1 MDLHQSLSDRYAV
14 ERTLGQGGMAT
25 VWLARDL
32 RYDRQVAL
40 KVLDATPSDRLGAER
55 FLREI
60 ALAARLQHPHIVSV
74 YDSGETAGR
83 LWFTMP
89 YVEGESV
96 RDRLKRE
103 GPLPPTEAV
112 RIARE
117 AARALQYAHEQGVI
131 HRDVKPENILLTH
144 DGSSMVSDFGIA
156 RPQTPDP
163 GAQQLTTTGLV
174 VGTPLYMS
182 PEQAGGSD
190 QVDARSDVY
199 SLGCTLY
206 EMLTAEPPFLGDSV
220 HAVIVKHLTAAPTLR
235 GTAKGEI
242 PASLR
247 PVLGRALA
255 KTPGDRYPTAAAFER
270 ALDEVAAALGPKR
283 GRLPLVLA
291 ALLLVAGVAVLLARP
306 GDGASRGGG
315 MAGGSVASGFARKL
329 AQLTF
334 SEGVEEWPAWAPD
347 GVRLAY
353 TAEVDGFRQLFVRDT
368 RTGTEQRITDGTRD
382 DIQPAWSPDGRR
394 LAFVRAGTERGK
406 LEPTDI
412 NGWYQEGGDIWILDV
427 ATGSA
432 SQVIQN
438 AFGPA
443 WSPDGHS
450 LAFDAAWAGP
460 RRIWLADTTGRSPRQ
475 VTSDSSE
482 AVIHAQAR
490 WSPDGRR
497 LVFRRQDRSTSD
509 IATAEPGAGT
519 VTRLTAD
526 NMLDM
531 DPAWAPDGRRVYLAS
546 NRGGGLNLWRIPVGE
561 DGRAAGPAEQ
571 VTTGAGDDVEPA
583 IAPDG
588 RRVVFAVRGINADLW
603 RLPVSPTTGQP
614 TGAPAA
620 LLTTS
625 RVESRGAWSPDG
637 RRIAFNSDRLGEM
650 NIWVRELESGA
661 ERQVTTGAGGDYQPA
676 WAPDGS
682 QLLFF
687 SARGGNADIW
697 RVAVADGALVRVTDD
712 PSIDT
717 NPFPSPDGRWI
728 AFLSDRTGRNEVWVM
743 AADGTGQ
750 RRLTSV
756 GAGGHFLRW
765 TPDGSAILFRAES
778 GSQLRTMRV
787 TVADGQLTQL
797 TDVASGAH
805 MSLSPSQQVV
815 MDVRGHKTLWAY
827 PLDGRPATRVFEFP
841 DPDVRIDYPTWSP
854 DGRWVLFDR
863 AAPLGGDL
871 WTMEGLQ

>member
-1 MDLHQSLSDRYAV
+1 MDLHKDLSDRYAV

-32 RYDRQVAL
+32 RYNRLVAL
-40 KVLDATPSDRLGAER
+40 KVLDAPADRMGAER

-74 YDSGETAGR
+74 YDSGQTAGC

-89 YVEGESV
+89 YIEGESV

-103 GPLPPTEAV
+103 GALPPADAV

-144 DGSSMVSDFGIA
+144 DGSSLVADFGIA
-156 RPQTPDP
+156 RPQTAEAR
-163 GAQQLTTTGLV
+163 AQHLTTTGLV

-190 QVDARSDVY
+190 AVDARTDVY

-206 EMLTAEPPFLGDSV
+206 EMLTGGPPFRADSV
-220 HAVIVKHLTAAPTLR
+220 HGVIVKHLTVAPTLR
-235 GTAKGEI
+235 GGAAGRI
-242 PASLR
+242 PVALR
-247 PVLGRALA
+247 PVLARALA
-255 KTPGDRYPTAAAFER
+255 KAPSERYPTAAAFER
-270 ALDEVAAALGPKR
+270 ALGEVAEAAR
-283 GRLPLVLA
+283 GQRSRLPLILA
-291 ALLLVAGVAVLLARP
+291 GLVLVAGIAVLVARS
-306 GDGASRGGG
+306 GGAGRGAAT
-315 MAGGSVASGFARKL
+315 MAGGSVASGFARRL

-368 RTGTEQRITDGTRD
+368 RTGTERRVTTGRRD

-394 LAFVRAGTERGK
+394 LAFVRATADRGK

-412 NGWYQEGGDIWILDV
+412 NGWYQDGGDIWILDV
-427 ATGSA
+427 AGGSERR
-432 SQVIQN
+432 VVEN

-443 WSPDGHS
+443 WAPDGRS
-450 LAFDAAWAGP
+450 LAFDATWAGP
-460 RRIWLADTTGRSPRQ
+460 RRIWVADTTGRNPRQ

-482 AVIHAQAR
+482 AVIHAEAR

-497 LVFRRQDRSTSD
+497 LAFRRQDKSGAD
-509 IATAEPGAGT
+509 VATGEPGAGT
-519 VTRLTAD
+519 VVRLTND
-526 NMLDM
+526 NMLDI
-531 DPAWAPDGRRVYLAS
+531 DPSWSRDGRWIYLSS
-546 NRGGGLNLWRIPVGE
+546 NRGGGLNLWRIPVNPE
-561 DGRAAGPAEQ
+561 GRAAGPAEQ

-583 IAPDG
+583 IAADG
-588 RRVVFAVRGINADLW
+588 KRVVFAVRGINADLW
-603 RLPVSPTTGQP
+603 RLPVSPQTGQATGQP
-614 TGAPAA
+614 TPV
-620 LLTTS
+620 LTTS

-650 NIWVRELESGA
+650 NVWVREVESGA
-661 ERQVTTGAGGDYQPA
+661 ERRITTGAGGDYQPA
-676 WAPDGS
+676 WTPDGRS
-682 QLLFF
+682 LVFF

-697 RVAVADGALVRVTDD
+697 RVTVADGSLVRLTEDR
-712 PSIDT
+712 SLDT
-717 NPFPSPDGRWI
+717 NPFPSPDGRAI
-728 AFLSDRTGRNEVWVM
+728 AFLSDRSGRLEVWVM
-743 AADGTGQ
+743 GADGSAPRQ
-750 RRLTSV
+750 LTSI

-765 TPDGSAILFRAES
+765 TADATAIIFRAEG
-778 GSQLRTMRV
+778 GSRLRTMRV
-787 TVADGQLTQL
+787 TVADGALTQL
-797 TDVASGAH
+797 PDVASGAH
-805 MSLSPSQQVV
+805 MSLSPAQDVI

-827 PLDGRPATRVFEFP
+827 PLDGRPAARVFEFP
-841 DPDVRIDYPTWSP
+841 DPDVRIDYPCWSP

-871 WTMEGLQ
+871 WIMEGLE

>member
-1 MDLHQSLSDRYAV
+1 MDLHQGLSDRYAV

-32 RYDRQVAL
+32 RYGRQVAL
-40 KVLDATPSDRLGAER
+40 KVLDALPSDRLGAER

-89 YVEGESV
+89 YIEGESV

-103 GPLPPTEAV
+103 GPLPPTDAI

-131 HRDVKPENILLTH
+131 HRDMKPENILLTH
-144 DGSSMVSDFGIA
+144 DGSSMVADFGIA
-156 RPQTPDP
+156 RPQSPEAR
-163 GAQQLTTTGLV
+163 AQHLTTTGLV

-190 QVDARSDVY
+190 TVDARSDVY

-206 EMLTAEPPFLGDSV
+206 EMLTGEPPFRADSV
-220 HAVIVKHLTAAPTLR
+220 HAVIVKHLTVAPTLR
-235 GTAKGEI
+235 GSAKAPI
-242 PASLR
+242 PSSLR

-255 KTPGDRYPTAAAFER
+255 KAPADRYPTAAAFER
-270 ALDEVAAALGPKR
+270 ALGEVAETVGKR

-291 ALLLVAGVAVLLARP
+291 AMLLVAGVAVLVARS
-306 GDGASRGGG
+306 GGGAERGGG

-347 GVRLAY
+347 GVRVAY

-368 RTGTEQRITDGTRD
+368 RTGTEQRVTTGTRD

-394 LAFVRAGTERGK
+394 VAFVRASAERGK

-412 NGWYQEGGDIWILDV
+412 NGWYQDGGDIWILDL
-427 ATGSA
+427 ASGRA

-443 WSPDGHS
+443 WSPDGRS
-450 LAFDAAWAGP
+450 LAFDATWAGP
-460 RRIWLADTTGRSPRQ
+460 RRIWMADTTGRNPRQ

-482 AVIHAQAR
+482 AVIHAEAR
-490 WSPDGRR
+490 WSPDGHR
-497 LVFRRQDRSTSD
+497 LVLRRQDKSTSD

-519 VTRLTAD
+519 ITRLTAD
-526 NMLDM
+526 NMLDI
-531 DPAWAPDGRRVYLAS
+531 DPTWAADGRRVYFAS
-546 NRGGGLNLWRIPVGE
+546 NRGGGLNLWRIPVGG

-583 IAPDG
+583 IASDG

-603 RLPVSPTTGQP
+603 RLPVSPTTGQA
-614 TGAPAA
+614 TGAPTA

-650 NIWVRELESGA
+650 NIWTRELESGA
-661 ERQVTTGAGGDYQPA
+661 ERQITTGAGGDYQPE
-676 WAPDGS
+676 WTPDGS
-682 QLLFF
+682 SLVFF

-697 RVAVADGALVRVTDD
+697 RLKVADGTLTRLTDD
-712 PSIDT
+712 PFIET
-717 NPFPSPDGRWI
+717 NPFPSPDGASV
-728 AFLSDRTGRNEVWVM
+728 AFLSDRSGRNEVWMM
-743 AADGTGQ
+743 AADGSRQ
-750 RRLTSV
+750 RQLTSV

-765 TPDGSAILFRAES
+765 TDDGRAIVFRAEN
-778 GSQLRTMRV
+778 GSQIRPMRV
-787 TVADGQLTQL
+787 TIADTALTQL
-797 TDVASGAH
+797 PEVASGAH
-805 MSLSPSQQVV
+805 MSFSPSREVI
-815 MDVRGHKTLWAY
+815 MDVRGHKALWAY
-827 PLDGRPATRVFEFP
+827 PLDGRPAAKVFEFP
-841 DPDVRIDYPTWSP
+841 NPDVRIDYPVWSP

>member
-1 MDLHQSLSDRYAV
+1 MDLHQGLSDRYAV
-14 ERTLGQGGMAT
+14 DRTLGQGGMAT

-32 RYDRQVAL
+32 RYGRSVAL
-40 KVLDATPSDRLGAER
+40 KVLDAVPSDRLGGER

-89 YVEGESV
+89 YIEGDSV
-96 RDRLKRE
+96 RGRLKRD
-103 GPLPPTEAV
+103 GPLPPREAV

-117 AARALQYAHEQGVI
+117 VARALQYAHEQGVI

-144 DGSSMVSDFGIA
+144 DGSSMVADFGIA
-156 RPQTPDP
+156 RPQSPDP
-163 GAQQLTTTGLV
+163 RDQQLTTTGLV

-206 EMLTAEPPFLGDSV
+206 EMLTGDPPFRADSV
-220 HAVIVKHLTAAPTLR
+220 HAVIVKHLTAAPALR
-235 GTAKGEI
+235 GGGKVTI
-242 PASLR
+242 PPALR
-247 PVLGRALA
+247 PVIGRALA
-255 KTPGDRYPTAAAFER
+255 KAPDDRYPTAAAFER
-270 ALDEVAAALGPKR
+270 ALGDVMEALGSKR
-283 GRLPLVLA
+283 GRVPLVLA
-291 ALLLVAGVAVLLARP
+291 ALLLVAGVAVLVART
-306 GDGASRGGG
+306 GEGARHGAA

-334 SEGVEEWPAWAPD
+334 SEGVEEWPGWAPD

-353 TAEVDGFRQLFVRDT
+353 TAEVNGYRQLFVRDT
-368 RTGTEQRITDGTRD
+368 RTGTEQRVTTGSRD
-382 DIQPAWSPDGRR
+382 DIQPAWSPDGHR
-394 LAFVRAGTERGK
+394 LAFVRASAERGK

-412 NGWYQEGGDIWILDV
+412 NGWYQDGGDIWILDV
-427 ATGSA
+427 ATTRA
-432 SQVIQN
+432 TQVIQN

-443 WSPDGHS
+443 WSPDGRS
-450 LAFDAAWAGP
+450 LAFDATWAGP
-460 RRIWLADTTGRSPRQ
+460 RRIWLADTNGRNPRQ

-482 AVIHAQAR
+482 AVVHAQAR

-497 LVFRRQDRSTSD
+497 LVFRRQDKSTSD
-509 IATAEPGAGT
+509 IATAEPGAGAI
-519 VTRLTAD
+519 TRLTAD

-531 DPAWAPDGRRVYLAS
+531 DPAWAPDGRRVYFSS
-546 NRGGGLNLWRIPVGE
+546 NRGGGLNLWRIPVE
-561 DGRAAGPAEQ
+561 DDGRAAGPAEQ

-588 RRVVFAVRGINADLW
+588 RRVAFAVRGINADLW
-603 RLPVSPTTGQP
+603 RLPVSPASGQA
-614 TGAPAA
+614 TGAPAP

-650 NIWVRELESGA
+650 NIWTRELESGA
-661 ERQVTTGAGGDYQPA
+661 ERQITTGAGGDYQPE
-676 WAPDGS
+676 WTTDGAH
-682 QLLFF
+682 LIFF

-697 RVAVADGALVRVTDD
+697 RVAVADGALVRLTDN

-717 NPFPSPDGRWI
+717 NPFPSPDGRSV
-728 AFLSDRTGRNEVWVM
+728 AFLSDRSGRNEVWIM
-743 AADGTGQ
+743 AADGSDQ
-750 RRLTSV
+750 RQLTSV

-765 TPDGSAILFRAES
+765 TADGGSILFRAES

-787 TVADGQLTQL
+787 AVADGRLTQL
-797 TDVASGAH
+797 ADVASGAH
-805 MSLSPSQQVV
+805 MSLSPSQEVI

-827 PLDGRPATRVFEFP
+827 PLDARPPARVFEFP

-871 WTMEGLQ
+871 WTMEGLE

>member
-1 MDLHQSLSDRYAV
+1 MDLHQDLSDRYAV

-32 RYDRQVAL
+32 RYGRQVAL
-40 KVLDATPSDRLGAER
+40 KVLDAAPSDRMGAER

-89 YVEGESV
+89 YIEGESV

-103 GPLPPTEAV
+103 GALPTGDAV

-144 DGSSMVSDFGIA
+144 DGSSLVADFGIA
-156 RPQTPDP
+156 RPQAAEAR
-163 GAQQLTTTGLV
+163 AQHLTTTGLI

-190 QVDARSDVY
+190 AVDARTDVY
-199 SLGCTLY
+199 SLGCSLY
-206 EMLTAEPPFLGDSV
+206 EMLTGEPPFRADSV
-220 HAVIVKHLTAAPTLR
+220 HGVIVKHLTVAPTLHGR
-235 GTAKGEI
+235 AAGRI
-242 PASLR
+242 PVSLR
-247 PVLGRALA
+247 PVLARALA
-255 KTPGDRYPTAAAFER
+255 KAPSERYPTAAAFER
-270 ALDEVAAALGPKR
+270 ALGEVAESVGARRNL
-283 GRLPLVLA
+283 LPLVLA
-291 ALLLVAGVAVLLARP
+291 GLVLVAGVGILVARS
-306 GDGASRGGG
+306 GGVGRGGTA
-315 MAGGSVASGFARKL
+315 MSGGSVATGFARRL

-368 RTGTEQRITDGTRD
+368 RTGTERRVTTGTRD
-382 DIQPAWSPDGRR
+382 DIQPAWAPDGRR
-394 LAFVRAGTERGK
+394 LAFARATADRGK

-412 NGWYQEGGDIWILDV
+412 YGWYQDGGDVWVLDV
-427 ATGSA
+427 ATGA
-432 SQVIQN
+432 ETRVVEN

-443 WSPDGHS
+443 WAPDGHS
-450 LAFDAAWAGP
+450 LSFDATWAGP
-460 RRIWLADTTGRSPRQ
+460 RRIWVADTTGRNPRQ

-497 LVFRRQDRSTSD
+497 LVFRRQDKSSAD
-509 IATAEPGAGT
+509 VATAEPGTGAI
-519 VTRLTAD
+519 VRLTAD
-526 NMLDM
+526 NMLDL
-531 DPAWAPDGRRVYLAS
+531 DPTWSPDGRRIYLTS
-546 NRGGGLNLWRIPVGE
+546 NRGGGLNLWRIPVGP

-571 VTTGAGDDVEPA
+571 VTTGAGDDVEA
-583 IAPDG
+583 AVAPDG
-588 RRVVFAVRGINADLW
+588 RRLVFAVRGINADLW
-603 RLPVSPTTGQP
+603 RLPVSPATGQATGQP
-614 TGAPAA
+614 SA

-637 RRIAFNSDRLGEM
+637 RRVAFNSDRLGEM

-676 WAPDGS
+676 WMPDGRE
-682 QLLFF
+682 LVFF

-697 RVAVADGALVRVTDD
+697 RIAVAGGTPVRLTDD
-712 PSIDT
+712 RSLDT
-717 NPFPSPDGRWI
+717 NPFPSPDGRSI
-728 AFLSDRTGRNEVWVM
+728 AFLSDRSGRLEVWVM
-743 AADGTGQ
+743 GADGTGQ
-750 RRLTSV
+750 RQLTSV

-765 TPDGSAILFRAES
+765 TADGTAITFRAET
-778 GSQLRTMRV
+778 GGQIRTMRV
-787 TVADGQLTQL
+787 SVADGALTQL
-797 TDVASGAH
+797 PDVASGAH
-805 MSLSPSQQVV
+805 MSLSPSQDVI

-827 PLDGRPATRVFEFP
+827 PLAGRPATRVFEFS

-871 WTMEGLQ
+871 WTMEGLE

>member
-1 MDLHQSLSDRYAV
+1 MDLRQGLSDRYAV

-32 RYDRQVAL
+32 RYGRQVAL
-40 KVLDATPSDRLGAER
+40 KVLDALPSDRLGAER

-60 ALAARLQHPHIVSV
+60 SLAARLQHPHIVSV

-89 YVEGESV
+89 YIEGESV
-96 RDRLKRE
+96 RDRLKRD
-103 GPLPPTEAV
+103 GPLPAREAV
-112 RIARE
+112 RIAME

-144 DGSSMVSDFGIA
+144 DGSSMVADFGIA
-156 RPQTPDP
+156 RPQGPDAR
-163 GAQQLTTTGLV
+163 AQHLTTTGLV

-190 QVDARSDVY
+190 AVDARSDVY

-206 EMLTAEPPFLGDSV
+206 EMLTGEPPFRADSV
-220 HAVIVKHLTAAPTLR
+220 HAVIVKHLTAAPALR
-235 GTAKGEI
+235 GSAGGQI
-242 PASLR
+242 PPALR

-270 ALDEVAAALGPKR
+270 ALGEVAETLGR
-283 GRLPLVLA
+283 GRSRIPLVLA
-291 ALLLVAGVAVLLARP
+291 ALVLVAGVAVLLARL
-306 GDGASRGGG
+306 GGGSRGGAS
-315 MAGGSVASGFARKL
+315 AGGSVASGFARKL

-353 TAEVDGFRQLFVRDT
+353 TAEVGGFRQLFVRDT
-368 RTGTEQRITDGTRD
+368 RTGAEQRVTTGSRD
-382 DIQPAWSPDGRR
+382 DIQSAWSPDGRR
-394 LAFVRAGTERGK
+394 LAFVRAGAERGK

-412 NGWYQEGGDIWILDV
+412 NGWYQNDGDIWVLDL
-427 ATGSA
+427 ATGHA
-432 SQVIQN
+432 AQVIEK

-443 WSPDGHS
+443 WSPDGRS
-450 LAFDAAWAGP
+450 LVFDASWAGP
-460 RRIWLADTTGRSPRQ
+460 RRIWMADTTGRNPRQ

-497 LVFRRQDRSTSD
+497 LVYRRQDKSTSD

-519 VTRLTAD
+519 FTRLTAD
-526 NMLDM
+526 NMLDI
-531 DPAWAPDGRRVYLAS
+531 DPVWGPDGRRIYFAS
-546 NRGGGLNLWRIPVGE
+546 NRGGGLNLWRMPVSE
-561 DGRAAGPAEQ
+561 DGRPAGPAEQ

-583 IAPDG
+583 LAPDG

-603 RLPVSPTTGQP
+603 RLPVSPATGQP
-614 TGAPAA
+614 TGAPSA

-650 NIWVRELESGA
+650 NIWTRELASGT
-661 ERQVTTGAGGDYQPA
+661 EHQVTTGPGGDYQPA
-676 WAPDGS
+676 WTPDGTR
-682 QLLFF
+682 LVFF

-697 RVAVADGALVRVTDD
+697 QVAVADGSLARLTDD

-717 NPFPSPDGRWI
+717 NPFPSPDGRWV
-728 AFLSDRTGRNEVWVM
+728 AFLSDRSGRNEVWVM
-743 AADGTGQ
+743 GADGSGQ
-750 RRLTSV
+750 RQLTSV

-765 TPDGSAILFRAES
+765 TPDGSALLFRAES
-778 GSQLRTMRV
+778 GSLFRTMRV
-787 TVADGQLTQL
+787 TLADGALTQL
-797 TDVASGAH
+797 PDVASGAH
-805 MSLSPSQQVV
+805 MSLSPSQEVI
-815 MDVRGHKTLWAY
+815 MDVRGHRTLWAY
-827 PLDGRPATRVFEFP
+827 PLDGRPAARVFEFS
-841 DPDVRIDYPTWSP
+841 DPEVRIDYPTWSP